1 MAAKI
6 LKCDK
11 DKVYIEIEIKLTNS
25 MLETENIIQSSLNE
39 AGCLATGK
47 ALERFDTDGSPMLLG
62 NVKFTSKGKEPK
74 SYQTPYGK
82 TEIERHVYQ
91 TSEGGKTYCP
101 LEYQARIINSTTTPK
116 FAQIV
121 SDKYA
126 ELDGRAVARD
136 LEKNHGRKVPL
147 LYIQNVAESVQ
158 AIAEAKEEK
167 WGYKVPHLDVPVATV
182 SIGMDGANVYI
193 LGEKFKQV
201 MVGTIGLHDK
211 DGNRLYT
218 SYIAS
223 HPEHGK
229 ELFKKKMDA
238 EIIQIKNQYPN
249 VNYIGLADGAKD
261 NWTFLEKYVDILTLD
276 FYHVTE
282 YLSIASKI
290 IYETKSEQEMKLSE
304 WCHQLKHEE
313 GGAKIILESIKTHFE
328 NGKYS
333 KKDRED
339 LQKVITYFTNNHDK
353 MNYPN
358 NLDKKL
364 PIGSGITEAACKMI
378 VKERLC
384 KSGMKWKRNGVRVV
398 LDLRTM
404 IYTPDRWE
412 QFWSKI
418 NQYGTYTHV

>member
-101 LEYQARIINSTTTPK
+101 LEYQAR
-116 FAQIV
+116 
-121 SDKYA
+121 
-126 ELDGRAVARD
+126 
-136 LEKNHGRKVPL
+136 
-147 LYIQNVAESVQ
+147 
-158 AIAEAKEEK
+158 KEEK

-404 IYTPDRWE
+404 IYNPDRWE

-418 NQYGTYTHV
+418 NSIWNLYSCISLTLNISHTLTIFMGYC